1 MTAVPPPSPIAYQG
15 SKRRLAPRILDFIPD
30 GARTLIE
37 PFCGSAAVSLA
48 ALRTGK
54 VARVHLND
62 SLAPLAGLW
71 RAIVDTPD
79 RLADAYE
86 RLWQAQLA
94 DPRAYYDRVRALY
107 NRRAQRATASGA
119 KALGR
124 GAAEPA
130 RLLFLLARCVKNAV
144 RFNRDGA
151 FNQSPDTRRLGTQP
165 ARMRRHITGAA
176 ALLAGRATI
185 TAGDYAAR
193 LARAT
198 PRDVVY
204 LDPPYQGTSG
214 TRDPRYHQSLDL
226 DRLIADLAR
235 LVARDVPVIVSFD
248 GRSGDRSYGAALP
261 TRLGLVH
268 LEVNA
273 GRSTQATLHGRT
285 ADTVESLYVS
295 PRLSRLREAR
305 AGRTTGPRWS
315 S

>member
-1 MTAVPPPSPIAYQG
+1 VSPIAYQG

-48 ALRTGK
+48 ALRAGK

-71 RAIVDTPD
+71 RAIVDAPD

-86 RLWQAQLA
+86 RLWHAQLA
-94 DPRAYYDRVRALY
+94 DPRAYYDRVRTQY
-107 NRRAQRATASGA
+107 NRR
-119 KALGR
+119 
-124 GAAEPA
+124 AEPA

-144 RFNRDGA
+144 RFNGDGA

-165 ARMRRHITGAA
+165 ARMRRHIAAAA

-214 TRDPRYHQSLDL
+214 TRDPRYHQQLDL

-248 GRSGDRSYGAALP
+248 GRCGDRRYGAALP
-261 TRLGLVH
+261 AHLGLVH

-295 PRLSRLREAR
+295 PRLSRLRESR
-305 AGRTTGPRWS
+305 TGRTKGPRWRP
-315 S
+315 